1 MIDEEK
7 IMPFNFFSYGGVY
20 SGAHGGM
27 RYRIYRSGE
36 KPDFKLIAAV
46 WQGPFA
52 YAAVSPESRTEQPFS
67 YDEDGRM
74 EAVRW
79 LLRQYE
85 ERRLEWESAPAI
97 LDTPIKLDEIY
108 RQEKSK

>member
-7 IMPFNFFSYGGVY
+7 IMPFNFFVYGGVY
-20 SGAHGGM
+20 SGEHNGM

-36 KPDFKLIAAV
+36 KPEFKLMAAV

-52 YAAVSPESRTEQPFS
+52 FAAVPPESRTEKLFS
-67 YDEDGRM
+67 FDEDGRK

-79 LLRQYE
+79 LLTQYE
-85 ERRLEWESAPAI
+85 ERRQEWENAPAI
-97 LDTPIKLDEIY
+97 LDTAIELDEIY
-108 RQEKSK
+108 RREK